1 MGHWT
6 RFINLGLKAGIW
18 RKSELLKMT
27 VTRLAHSVLGKWY
40 LKSLSDKKFSLF
52 DKYEKAF
59 DDTTL
64 DMIVAKAKELK
75 DK

>member
-1 MGHWT
+1 M
-6 RFINLGLKAGIW
+6 
-18 RKSELLKMT
+18 LKMT

-40 LKSLSDKKFSLF
+40 LKPLSDKKFNLF
-52 DKYEKAF
+52 EKYENKFNDA
-59 DDTTL
+59 TL